1 MQAIKNKHLTII
13 ICSALIAV
21 LQSGVL
27 SAQRPSDLI
36 EDGERLLKAGLFSEA
51 AEKFERAGRIKSADP
66 DLMLR
71 AGDAYIQARDYRK
84 SADCLSAARQ
94 EREKYPLAS
103 LRYARALKQCGRY
116 DEAIDAFKKFSK
128 QYRGERRAQL
138 LDIARMEKI
147 GCQLALDML
156 NQPPTDEPQPRL
168 TRLPSTV
175 NQAGNEYA
183 PMSVMEGLLYF
194 CMPSFEGKGK
204 LYRTIFDDSTNNWS
218 KYELASGLPAA
229 VASRFGSGVLSPDG
243 QRFYCTQCDP
253 GPPYNRNDGS
263 APGNCQLV
271 VVRRQADGQ
280 WGNIE
285 KLPSYINLP
294 GTSNIHPAIAR
305 RGDSEVLIFAS
316 NRSGGMG
323 GFDLYLCERSLQSPS
338 LDFSFPQNLGKRQN
352 SAGDEISPALSANG
366 QWLYFASNGRPG
378 FGGMDIFQSIFFK
391 GLYQQADNMAAPM
404 NSPADDFFFYPKKG
418 HSGGFFISNRLWGS
432 QKTGTEEQ
440 DIYEITY

>member
-1 MQAIKNKHLTII
+1 MAVKTAGKTHSGMTIHFANEHYDEGDIVFQATCVLHPDDTPDDIARKVLELEHRHFAPVIEQVLNDLPEKVAHRPMQAIKNKHLTII

-21 LQSGVL
+21 CSQALCLHSIL
-27 SAQRPSDLI
+27 DLI
-36 EDGERLLKAGLFSEA
+36 EEGERLRGFFSEA

-84 SADCLSAARQ
+84 SGVCLSAARQ
-94 EREKYPLAS
+94 EREEYPLAS

-128 QYRGERRAQL
+128 QSRANKHAQL
-138 LDIARMEKI
+138 LDIARMEKT
-147 GCQLALDML
+147 GCQLALDIL

-194 CMPSFEGKGK
+194 CLPSFEGKGK

-218 KYELASGLPAA
+218 KYELASGLPVA

-253 GPPYNRNDGS
+253 GGRRTIAMMAAVRVIANWWLCGVRLTDNGVILK
-263 APGNCQLV
+263 NCQPISIC
-271 VVRRQADGQ
+271 R
-280 WGNIE
+280 E
-285 KLPSYINLP
+285 
-294 GTSNIHPAIAR
+294 PAI
-305 RGDSEVLIFAS
+305 
-316 NRSGGMG
+316 
-323 GFDLYLCERSLQSPS
+323 
-338 LDFSFPQNLGKRQN
+338 
-352 SAGDEISPALSANG
+352 
-366 QWLYFASNGRPG
+366 
-378 FGGMDIFQSIFFK
+378 
-391 GLYQQADNMAAPM
+391 
-404 NSPADDFFFYPKKG
+404 
-418 HSGGFFISNRLWGS
+418 FILP
-432 QKTGTEEQ
+432 
-440 DIYEITY
+440 